1 MLHRLRHRLGYL
13 ILLLLFVPGLG
24 LTSAGEAR
32 AHGPLGVA
40 ASEAA
45 QQEAERDSHGHSH
58 VHEHDHGDGRHLH
71 HDSGS
76 HFHETA
82 NRLGTGVSLAP
93 GFRDAPRTVARHGVP
108 LRRVYRLER
117 PPRPAIAG

>member
-13 ILLLLFVPGLG
+13 ILLLLIVPGLV

-32 AHGPLGVA
+32 AHGPLSA
-40 ASEAA
+40 ATIEAA
-45 QQEAERDSHGHSH
+45 HQEAKADRHGHSH
-58 VHEHDHGDGRHLH
+58 AHDHGDGRHLH
-71 HDSGS
+71 HESGS

-82 NRLGTGVSLAP
+82 DRLATGINLAP
-93 GFRDAPRTVARHGVP
+93 RLRDALRIGAQHGVP

-117 PPRPAIAG
+117 PPRPVIAG